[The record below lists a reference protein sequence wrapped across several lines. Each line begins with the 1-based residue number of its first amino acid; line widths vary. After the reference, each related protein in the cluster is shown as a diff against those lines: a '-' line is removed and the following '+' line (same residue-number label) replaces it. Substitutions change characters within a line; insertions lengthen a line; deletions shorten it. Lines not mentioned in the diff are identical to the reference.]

1 MKSMASKSFFIIVCV
16 LLLFGCGKK
25 QPVTEDT
32 VNQLDTDTENA
43 EALDNAENPIV
54 SYFRENGNTEGDS
67 YIIKTSLMDELAA
80 EWSMSD
86 SQPNVVNCHASQ
98 QELADCYFRYYIN
111 DRIISYNFD
120 LYGSLGSKE
129 VTYTTCGIVDE
140 KAYHEGD
147 ELTISKLM
155 MDGEE
160 CDPSNF
166 GGTEIF
172 DSSVRT
178 LIPIVCKQLKEFG
191 LQNVNSTEGNAPRD
205 ETQLAKL
212 LPDDDEYIKIVCG
225 DESTEKSLIPEEYE
239 EDAHSLDIYK
249 AVNKGETEYILTLLG
264 EADSIANVGNNSF
277 SEYVKKLLDNMSFYK
292 ATQLQQN
299 FLEMY
304 AILGNNK
311 DKLADKEDIV
321 SVYASGYSQD
331 GSGNHDNI
339 INSSY
344 VIARCIVIQTEYHWY
359 LFTNQLVGSINPY
372 ASESVVSIE
381 DPQVENGQF
390 ELEIFEDKIFKFTK
404 IDDSFFSLNNS
415 MKAYQVGKLLLEF
428 NNEHIK
434 VWNEYYEKMEA
445 SKYEPGIGMTED
457 EVLKSSWGKPQEIN
471 SYDSKYGN
479 HHEQWVYGNQRYLY
493 FDDGVV
499 TAIQDHEK
507 EIY

>member
-1 MKSMASKSFFIIVCV
+1 M
-16 LLLFGCGKK
+16 
-25 QPVTEDT
+25 
-32 VNQLDTDTENA
+32 
-43 EALDNAENPIV
+43 
-54 SYFRENGNTEGDS
+54 
-67 YIIKTSLMDELAA
+67 
-80 EWSMSD
+80 
-86 SQPNVVNCHASQ
+86 
-98 QELADCYFRYYIN
+98 
-111 DRIISYNFD
+111 
-120 LYGSLGSKE
+120 
-129 VTYTTCGIVDE
+129 
-140 KAYHEGD
+140 
-147 ELTISKLM
+147 
-155 MDGEE
+155 
-160 CDPSNF
+160 
-166 GGTEIF
+166 
-172 DSSVRT
+172 
-178 LIPIVCKQLKEFG
+178 
-191 LQNVNSTEGNAPRD
+191 
-205 ETQLAKL
+205 
-212 LPDDDEYIKIVCG
+212 
-225 DESTEKSLIPEEYE
+225 
-239 EDAHSLDIYK
+239 DIYK

-344 VIARCIVIQTEYHWY
+344 VIARCIVIQTEYNWY